1 MISGF
6 SIFEYLAMNFIDG
19 IATVVLLLTS
29 IWLIFSYLG
38 TDFHLRRPPVWGYV
52 VIGSVV
58 TLSLLMSRFAMES
71 IAYDPK
77 KFLVDLFGCAYANS
91 VYYRQNTSRGSEVI
105 DEH

>member
-1 MISGF
+1 M
-6 SIFEYLAMNFIDG
+6 
-19 IATVVLLLTS
+19 VLLLTS

-77 KFLVDLFGCAYANS
+77 NFWWIYLGAVMPIPFIIGKILLGV
-91 VYYRQNTSRGSEVI
+91 RR
-105 DEH
+105 